1 MSLATDNPQAF
12 PVLEDP
18 TTKTGVALAKVL
30 EDDAAAGKNA
40 LPALVGKD
48 PAGNLRYLKPNT
60 AGELVVDTDSEEVAC
75 LSGSAKVSGNNTT
88 EQDVISI
95 TLQNS
100 VEYKKIGWIVS
111 CFRQAEY
118 RIVHIDDEGGV
129 GEAENELA
137 TMLVGPG
144 DYTDSGELD
153 CLNFTSGAT
162 GDQVIKIVGLNKDA
176 ASDLRATLS
185 LLEMQ

>member
-30 EDDAAAGKNA
+30 ENDAAAGKNA
-40 LPALVGKD
+40 LPALVGID
-48 PAGNLRYLKPNT
+48 PAANLRYLKTNT

-75 LSGSAKVSGNNTT
+75 LSAAAKVTGDNAI
-88 EQDVISI
+88 EQDVVSV

-118 RIVHIDDEGGV
+118 RIVHIDDDGGV
-129 GEAENELA
+129 GEAENELS
-137 TMLVGPG
+137 TILVGPG
-144 DYTDSGELD
+144 DYTDSGELT

-162 GDQVIKIVGLNKDA
+162 GTQTLKVVAINKDA
-176 ASDLRATLS
+176 ASDLRATIS
-185 LLEMQ
+185 VLEMQ

>member
-48 PAGNLRYLKPNT
+48 PAGNLRYLKTNT

-75 LSGSAKVSGNNTT
+75 LSESAKVAGNNTT

-100 VEYKKIGWIVS
+100 IEYKKIGWIVS
-111 CFRQAEY
+111 CFRQAEF
-118 RIVHIDDEGGV
+118 RIVHMDDDGGV
-129 GEAENELA
+129 GETENELA
-137 TMLVGPG
+137 TILVGPG

-162 GDQVIKIVGLNKDA
+162 GVQVLKVVGLNKDA